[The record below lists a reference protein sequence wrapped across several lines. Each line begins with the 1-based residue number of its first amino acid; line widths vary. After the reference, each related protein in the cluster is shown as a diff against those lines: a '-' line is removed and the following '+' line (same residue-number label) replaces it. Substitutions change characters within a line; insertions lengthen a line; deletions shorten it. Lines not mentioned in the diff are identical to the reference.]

1 MKIIQD
7 EGLLNIFLLLKTS
20 FQGALVGDIEMV

>member
-1 MKIIQD
+1 MEIIQ
-7 EGLLNIFLLLKTS
+7 EESLLKIFFLLKTS